1 MISGPCLPPPVDV
14 WAIIGDIA
22 SVVAALLAAIASSI
36 AVWFAWRAV
45 RQARADRDYGH
56 DRAAAELLAE
66 ECRRTIDGLGRNSL
80 TPNQA
85 RTTFFADI
93 TVWQETVTGDA
104 SPVAVFLRSQVTDA
118 IRAYEDHVGDA
129 GRFFAVMLAF
139 RRAQRISRDW
149 AYPERRATIL
159 SDVAEAPGFEPG

>member
-66 ECRRTIDGLGRNSL
+66 ECRPRGGM
-80 TPNQA
+80 
-85 RTTFFADI
+85 
-93 TVWQETVTGDA
+93 TGDA

-159 SDVAEAPGFEPG
+159 SDVAEEPGFEPG